1 MKLNANTTL
10 KGQKVILV
18 PYRNEHVARYHEWM
32 QDPALQEAT
41 ASEPLSLEEEYDMQR
56 KWAEDDDKCTFI
68 LLDRSQADTP
78 GTGSHGGGMAG
89 DVNFFFND
97 HDDHT
102 IAEAEVM
109 VAEPASR
116 RQGLALE
123 ALQLFMAYGVK
134 FLGVTKFR
142 VKIGENNA
150 ASVALF
156 SRKLGFVEVSRSA
169 VFKEVTLELAVE
181 GEVAQQLQEAGEQ
194 LKLGRYDNA

>member
-1 MKLNANTTL
+1 MKLNVNTTIE
-10 KGQKVILV
+10 GQKVILV
-18 PYRNEHVARYHEWM
+18 PYRREHVARYHEWM

-68 LLDRSQADTP
+68 LLDKSRADTP

-89 DVNFFFND
+89 DVNLFFND

-102 IAEAEVM
+102 VAEAEVM
-109 VAEPASR
+109 VAEAASR
-116 RQGLALE
+116 RRGVALE
-123 ALQLFMAYGVK
+123 ALQLFMAYAVK
-134 FLGVTKFR
+134 FLRVTKFR

-150 ASVALF
+150 ASLALF
-156 SRKLGFVEVSRSA
+156 GTKLGFVEVSRST

-181 GEVAQQLQEAGEQ
+181 GAVRQQLQDRAEQ
-194 LKLGRYDNA
+194 LQLGVYDSA